1 VLAAWRDL
9 DEAEAAS
16 HSLVANQ
23 AGRGERDKRA
33 AGLRLGELQLL
44 RTRVDACRPLRRV
57 RGDIVQE
64 AGPRVPVCGALASLT
79 AFVGDAHI
87 RQAMHD
93 ANGGAHEFELAV
105 AAEAAQLLQS
115 CVHVQA
121 LERLNG
127 RPRDREVP
135 RAFPVALVEVLEEA
149 LAPLEARPH
158 WAKLFTAE
166 DVRARYPRWAD
177 FVALLGRYDPGG
189 KFRNDFLDRYF
200 PA

>member
-1 VLAAWRDL
+1 MTSLIVLSPSCSLLQVRRLARLVGTAISRSAVWRLLQEARDRVLATWRDL

-57 RGDIVQE
+57 RSDIVQD
-64 AGPRVPVCGALASLT
+64 AGPRVPVCGALAGLT
-79 AFVGDAHI
+79 ALVGDAHI
-87 RQAMHD
+87 RQAVHN
-93 ANGGAHEFELAV
+93 ANGGAHELELAV

-115 CVHVQA
+115 CVHVEA
-121 LERLNG
+121 LEGLNG

-135 RAFPVALVEVLEEA
+135 RTCSVALVEVLEEA
-149 LAPLEARPH
+149 LACR
-158 WAKLFTAE
+158 
-166 DVRARYPRWAD
+166 
-177 FVALLGRYDPGG
+177 G
-189 KFRNDFLDRYF
+189 
-200 PA
+200 